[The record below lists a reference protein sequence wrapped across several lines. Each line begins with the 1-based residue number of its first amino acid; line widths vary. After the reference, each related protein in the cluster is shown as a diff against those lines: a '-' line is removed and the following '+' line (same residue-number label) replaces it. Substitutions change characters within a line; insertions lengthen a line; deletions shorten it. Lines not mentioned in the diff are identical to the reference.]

1 MMRHQCSFVGL
12 MPNLTHRLHRALRH
26 RPLNWVSVLVQ
37 WVGASLLTALAGT
50 ATGAP
55 AVNLDRFYI
64 HHLDPLFIR
73 GLSTITGY
81 QTELIPEV
89 LVVGGAVD
97 PPPTRGA
104 DGKDYRTVHRLTGI
118 IVLRNDYP
126 PRSAPA
132 EVPAPWGDPAT
143 PLGLYAT
150 SSDRM
155 GVAEF
160 FPINR
165 PVLAETV
172 LPQRRDEWHD
182 KWTVDFAGYTGETYY
197 AGTFGSRFGP
207 HQLRTI
213 KSEYTVRSPVRRK
226 AIDGSEYDASPMEVK
241 RNGAPWYTHFWGY
254 RLGLVANES
263 TFNAATGH
271 ALVPEWNPDGY
282 PSPAN
287 NFELA
292 FLPPPVIE
300 DDVVE
305 YVNKLD
311 FPKQPGGQFFYAVRA
326 EDKTLLDAIPAW
338 QRTGKAFKSGGYV
351 SACRFYGGK
360 NGGPNTHFYSADDK
374 ECAAL
379 KAIPTLSYEG
389 QTFAVNM
396 PLPGNKADGTKPC
409 PLASKPLYR
418 LYNNASAP
426 GKNYV
431 SNHRYVTERADVGAA
446 TAQGWVDEGQ
456 VMCVP
461 L

>member
-1 MMRHQCSFVGL
+1 M
-12 MPNLTHRLHRALRH
+12 
-26 RPLNWVSVLVQ
+26 
-37 WVGASLLTALAGT
+37 
-50 ATGAP
+50 
-55 AVNLDRFYI
+55 NLDRFYI
-64 HHLDPLFIR
+64 HHFDPILI
-73 GLSTITGY
+73 GGVVSGY
-81 QTELIPEV
+81 QTQLIPEV
-89 LVVGGAVD
+89 RVVSGAAE
-97 PPPTRGA
+97 PPPTRIRGG
-104 DGKDYRTVHRLTGI
+104 DGKEFRSVHRLVG
-118 IVLRNDYP
+118 VLALRYDYP
-126 PRSAPA
+126 PVSAPA
-132 EVPAPWGDPAT
+132 ELPAPWGGPAT
-143 PLGLYAT
+143 PLALYAAW
-150 SSDRM
+150 SDNMR
-155 GVAEF
+155 VHSYL
-160 FPINR
+160 PINR
-165 PVLAETV
+165 PVVAETV
-172 LPQRRDEWHD
+172 LQQPDDIYRYHD
-182 KWTVDFAGYTGETYY
+182 NWLGGRNDYPSDTVVGSYGEILGLPPAGQTV
-197 AGTFGSRFGP
+197 R
-207 HQLRTI
+207 
-213 KSEYTVRSPVRRK
+213 SEYTVRTPVRRK

-241 RNGAPWYTHFWGY
+241 RGGTPWYTHFWGY
-254 RLGLVANES
+254 RLGLVANVS
-263 TFNAATGH
+263 TFNAATGR

-292 FLPPPVIE
+292 FLPPPVVE

-311 FPKQPGGQFFYAVRA
+311 FPKQPGGQFFYAVLA
-326 EDKTLLDAIPAW
+326 SDKALLDAVPAW

-389 QTFAVNM
+389 QTFAVNVPM
-396 PLPGNKADGTKPC
+396 PGSNADGSKPC

-431 SNHRYVTERADVGAA
+431 SNHRYVTERTDVAAA